1 MTFWLRHI
9 TRERSAWL
17 LLGLSAVFLEVCAL
31 LFQHGLGL
39 RPCLMCIYE
48 RLAVIGLFGSALI
61 ALIDPAKSL
70 WRWGGLILWGLSIYR
85 GLQLSLR
92 HVDYLLHPYYFILNC
107 C

>member
-31 LFQHGLGL
+31 LFQHVLGL

-48 RLAVIGLFGSALI
+48 RLVVLGSVRMGCACQTRRLVFLVLSGWNRSQGSA
-61 ALIDPAKSL
+61 
-70 WRWGGLILWGLSIYR
+70 RR
-85 GLQLSLR
+85 R
-92 HVDYLLHPYYFILNC
+92 
-107 C
+107 

>member
-61 ALIDPAKSL
+61 ALIDPAVT
-70 WRWGGLILWGLSIYR
+70 
-85 GLQLSLR
+85 QT
-92 HVDYLLHPYYFILNC
+92 C
-107 C
+107 